1 MGVSHRVS
9 RVRESLY
16 REFSDIVRNLRDP
29 RIRSATVVDAEVS
42 RDLKHAR
49 MFVSVLGSEEEKE
62 EAVVALE
69 NALGHIRHEIAQR
82 ISMRQIPEV
91 RVVYDDTSERAARLT
106 VLIETAVSTTGSASS
121 GDEGQSRHSRH

>member
-49 MFVSVLGSEEEKE
+49 MFVSVLGSEEEKK
-62 EAVVALE
+62 EAVAALE
-69 NALGHIRHEIAQR
+69 NALGHIRREIAQR

-91 RVVYDDTSERAARLT
+91 SVAYDDTSERASRLT
-106 VLIETAVSTTGSASS
+106 ALIETAVSTTGSASS
-121 GDEGQSRHSRH
+121 GDEGQSRHSCH

>member
-1 MGVSHRVS
+1 MGVSHRAS

-49 MFVSVLGSEEEKE
+49 MFVSVLGSEEEKK
-62 EAVVALE
+62 EAVAALE
-69 NALGHIRHEIAQR
+69 NALGHIRREIAQR

-91 RVVYDDTSERAARLT
+91 SVAYDDTSERASRLT
-106 VLIETAVSTTGSASS
+106 ALIETAVSTTGSASS
-121 GDEGQSRHSRH
+121 GDEGQSRHSCH